1 MCVYVCVCGKGLLTR
16 VALVT
21 RLQPEGNMIKDR
33 IYSMV
38 RRNMLEHRE
47 RTKRYVM
54 GAVCVCVCFACVCV
68 CVFARARVCACVPLP
83 LATHFSVFML
93 TLLASLPCVG
103 TGAGTTRRKSIRI
116 GLTRTLSTGTCW
128 WWWWCKEIVAT
139 SIRRSLTRC
148 CRVPNASDT
157 HTRMLLGFVFVFCF
171 CFFAAAVCD
180 VLIRACSFDQRLSKL
195 GL

>member
-1 MCVYVCVCGKGLLTR
+1 MCVCVRVWKRAAHACCSCDALAARRQHDQRSHLQHGSPKHARASRAHKAVCDGCC
-16 VALVT
+16 
-21 RLQPEGNMIKDR
+21 
-33 IYSMV
+33 
-38 RRNMLEHRE
+38 
-47 RTKRYVM
+47 
-54 GAVCVCVCFACVCV
+54 VCVCVCFACVCV

>member
-68 CVFARARVCACVPLP
+68 CVRARACVCLCPSPPRNPFLRVHADSACLTPL
-83 LATHFSVFML
+83 
-93 TLLASLPCVG
+93 
-103 TGAGTTRRKSIRI
+103 
-116 GLTRTLSTGTCW
+116 CW
-128 WWWWCKEIVAT
+128 NRSRDYKTKKYQNRAHKNFEHRYVLVVVVVQGNSCDLNT
-139 SIRRSLTRC
+139 S
-148 CRVPNASDT
+148 
-157 HTRMLLGFVFVFCF
+157 
-171 CFFAAAVCD
+171 
-180 VLIRACSFDQRLSKL
+180 
-195 GL
+195 